1 MKGKKEKEKERRE
14 GRKRGEGG
22 EGEEG
27 KKGERKKKW
36 NWSFFS
42 LSAGKLTARCSGNF
56 KLLPRL
62 PVRVGWT
69 LELEDI
75 HGESFG
81 E

>member
-1 MKGKKEKEKERRE
+1 MELIF
-14 GRKRGEGG
+14 
-22 EGEEG
+22 
-27 KKGERKKKW
+27 
-36 NWSFFS
+36 SFFFSLS

-62 PVRVGWT
+62 PVRVDWT